1 MVFATLVWGVAEITH
16 SFLQTAVKNSSELGA
31 RVIRRKQRS
40 PKTAE
45 KAAQNLGSPLRKET
59 QRLPETAEKAAKN
72 LGSPLRK
79 ETQRLPETAE
89 KTAQNT
95 GSPLKENEIEEATT
109 LDGRPRI
116 STEPGVVPSDEEKRT
131 RVRPGHLHQS

>member
-31 RVIRRKQRS
+31 RVIIRKQRS

-45 KAAQNLGSPLRKET
+45 KAAQ
-59 QRLPETAEKAAKN
+59 N

-95 GSPLKENEIEEATT
+95 GSPLKENEIEEAST

-131 RVRPGHLHQS
+131 RVRPGHLHQSEETENNINNKSEREAKQPHNYT